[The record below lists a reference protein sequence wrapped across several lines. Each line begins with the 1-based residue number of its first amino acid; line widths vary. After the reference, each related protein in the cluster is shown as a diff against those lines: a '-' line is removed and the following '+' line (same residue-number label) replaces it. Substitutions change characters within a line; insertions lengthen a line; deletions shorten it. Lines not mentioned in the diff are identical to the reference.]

1 MVDIR
6 IPIGLMFSIVGL
18 LISVFG
24 FVTISNT
31 EMYQK
36 SLGINVN
43 IIMGILMLIF
53 GLIMLFFAFRKKKK
67 VETIK

>member
-6 IPIGLMFSIVGL
+6 IPIGLMFTIFGV

-24 FVTISNT
+24 VVTNSDNP
-31 EMYQK
+31 MYQK

-43 IIMGILMLIF
+43 ILMGLLMLVF
-53 GLIMLFFAFRKKKK
+53 GLVMLWFAWKSGKKKG
-67 VETIK
+67 

>member
-6 IPIGLMFSIVGL
+6 IPIGLMFSILGV
-18 LISVFG
+18 LITGFG
-24 FVTISNT
+24 IFTVSNT

-43 IIMGILMLIF
+43 IVMGLLMLLF
-53 GLIMLFFAFRKKKK
+53 GLVMLFFARRKKK
-67 VETIK
+67 I

>member
-6 IPIGLMFSIVGL
+6 IPIGVMFTILGA

-24 FVTISNT
+24 FITGS
-31 EMYQK
+31 EHSMYER

-43 IIMGILMLIF
+43 IIMGILMLVF
-53 GLIMLFFAFRKKKK
+53 GLTLLFFSRKKKS
-67 VETIK
+67 

>member
-6 IPIGLMFSIVGL
+6 IPIGLMFSVLGVLITGYGL
-18 LISVFG
+18 F
-24 FVTISNT
+24 TMSNT

-43 IIMGILMLIF
+43 IIMGVLMLVF
-53 GLIMLFFAFRKKKK
+53 GLIMLWFSRRKKK
-67 VETIK
+67 I

>member
-6 IPIGLMFSIVGL
+6 IPIGLMFSIIGV

-24 FVTISNT
+24 LTTMSDT
-31 EMYQK
+31 AMYQK

-43 IIMGILMLIF
+43 LMMGVLMLVF
-53 GLIMLFFAFRKKKK
+53 GLVMLYFARRKKKA
-67 VETIK
+67 

>member
-6 IPIGLMFSIVGL
+6 IPIGLMFSIIGI

-24 FVTISNT
+24 FFTMSNT
-31 EMYQK
+31 GMYQK

-43 IIMGILMLIF
+43 IIMGLLMLVF
-53 GLIMLFFAFRKKKK
+53 GLVMLYFARRKKK
-67 VETIK
+67 VE